1 MAMIPPDVEFAV
13 EDEAGR
19 ERIFK
24 DSLQARAFALDLDD
38 VARSAGQDPDE
49 LAAAFESPDPL
60 ARAWAYQTW
69 AGHYGW
75 RNFDDY
81 PLVLDREEI
90 EARYD
95 LEL

>member
-13 EDEAGR
+13 EDEAGPA
-19 ERIFK
+19 ERATSSRSRAK
-24 DSLQARAFALDLDD
+24 AR
-38 VARSAGQDPDE
+38 

-75 RNFDDY
+75 RNFD